1 MKKFR
6 YFLNIIKI
14 ALSTFYYGNLFLIK
28 HLGRDSAFHQV
39 ARRWANSILHIS
51 NVELDIHGLEKLD
64 LNKSYIF
71 LSNHISL
78 FDIPVL
84 LSALPHSFRI
94 VYRKSLERIFY
105 FGYIL
110 KISPYIAIVREDSK
124 NALEGLKQAIEETK
138 KGISVLI
145 YPEGTRSPD
154 GKLGEFKRGGFM
166 LAAKSQK
173 EIVPITI
180 IGTNHILPKGQ
191 LEFTKGK
198 VSVYIHLPIDKHLQE
213 NFSRKEEKQLIADI
227 YSTINSKLV

>member
-1 MKKFR
+1 MKKIRFIFNFVR
-6 YFLNIIKI
+6 I
-14 ALSTFYYGNLFLIK
+14 ALYTFYYGNIFLLRYFGK
-28 HLGRDSAFHQV
+28 ASAFHQL
-39 ARRWANSILHIS
+39 ARKWANSLLRIS
-51 NVELDIHGLEKLD
+51 NVKLEIHGLENLD
-64 LNKSYIF
+64 LNKNYIF

-94 VYRKSLERIFY
+94 VYRKSLEKIFY
-105 FGYIL
+105 FGYML

-154 GKLGEFKRGGFM
+154 GNLGEFKRGGFM

-173 EIVPITI
+173 EIVPISI
-180 IGTNHILPKGQ
+180 IGTNLILPKGQ
-191 LEFTKGK
+191 IEFVKGK
-198 VSVYIHLPIDKHLQE
+198 VTVYIHKPIDHHLQE
-213 NFSRKEEKQLIADI
+213 NFGRKEERQLIADI
-227 YSTINSKLV
+227 HSTINSKLI